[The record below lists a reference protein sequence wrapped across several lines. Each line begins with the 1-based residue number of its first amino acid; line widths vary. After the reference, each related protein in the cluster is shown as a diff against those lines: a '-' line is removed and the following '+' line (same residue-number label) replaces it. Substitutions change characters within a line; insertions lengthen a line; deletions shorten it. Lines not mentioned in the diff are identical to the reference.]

1 MPQVRDSFPCA
12 LAGGYAHPG
21 LENPVETTQGIIS
34 ESEFTAADGG
44 RYSLSHQ
51 HLTAMLEVD
60 YVMDGRPRSLNET
73 VSIDRGI
80 GAQVYSA
87 DNPITVYIRRDKVDS
102 FATLAKPKPLILI
115 WIGMSVFGTAW
126 MILGWLVGRPV
137 GSDKGVDGKA

>member
-1 MPQVRDSFPCA
+1 
-12 LAGGYAHPG
+12 
-21 LENPVETTQGIIS
+21 
-34 ESEFTAADGG
+34 
-44 RYSLSHQ
+44 
-51 HLTAMLEVD
+51 MLEVD